1 MTTSQTS
8 AQGGKPSGEG
18 APLAIPITA
27 QNYPVLHRW
36 MQLDDATFGDEMTT
50 LAALGRE
57 ETQPDD
63 VQRAVGAAVSALEAL
78 HRRRST

>member
-8 AQGGKPSGEG
+8 TQDSRSSGEG
-18 APLAIPITA
+18 APPAIPITA

-36 MQLDDATFGDEMTT
+36 MQLDDDTFEDEVTT

-57 ETQPDD
+57 ETQPDA

-78 HRRRST
+78 HRRR